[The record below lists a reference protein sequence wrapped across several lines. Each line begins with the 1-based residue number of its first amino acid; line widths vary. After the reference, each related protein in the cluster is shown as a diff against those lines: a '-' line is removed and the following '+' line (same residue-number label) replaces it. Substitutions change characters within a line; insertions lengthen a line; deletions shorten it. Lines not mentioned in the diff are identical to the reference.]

1 MGFGKLGPIQ
11 GHAAVATCRPFGSG
25 RDNFISIRATGCIF
39 FDSFTVFSSSPVD
52 IGSVLTILVTNVYL
66 KCY

>member
-1 MGFGKLGPIQ
+1 MGFGKLRSIQ
-11 GHAAVATCRPFGSG
+11 GHAAVATCRPSGSG
-25 RDNFISIRATGCIF
+25 RDNFIGIRATGYIF
-39 FDSFTVFSSSPVD
+39 NSFTVFSSSPVD